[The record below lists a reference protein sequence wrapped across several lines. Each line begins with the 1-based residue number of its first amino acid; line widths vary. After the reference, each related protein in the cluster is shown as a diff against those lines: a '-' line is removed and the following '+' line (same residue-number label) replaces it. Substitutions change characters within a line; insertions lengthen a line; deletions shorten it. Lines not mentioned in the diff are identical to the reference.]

1 MYRIFARSKD
11 FIPTY
16 GRFLEDIVPHDR
28 ERVSSAIRDS
38 VANKTGSSVEYQII
52 LANGDL
58 RTISCV
64 WEVHLDEEGSAYEMF
79 GTCQD
84 TTEARH
90 AQVESVARQKLEGI
104 GTLAGGIAHDF
115 NNLLAGVLFQADV
128 ALGECAA
135 GSYPEEELKSIQDA
149 AIRGSEIV
157 RQLMIYAG
165 KESAVEEL
173 VDLSRI
179 AEEML
184 ALLKVSVSKQV
195 LLEVNLGKGLPLVS
209 ADAAQIRQVVM
220 NLVTNA
226 SDSIGNRNGVIR
238 VTTRYLEVGGSP
250 SVQLEVSDTGCGML
264 PELQTRI
271 FDPFFT
277 TKSAG
282 HGMGLAIVQ
291 GIVRGLGGT
300 IHLTS
305 EPDKGTTVQITLSC
319 ADTAAAGTAT
329 ASHAPNQS
337 ALPYRDVNIL
347 VVEDEGLLR
356 QSVVKMLRKI
366 GFEVFEAAD
375 GSSAIDLLRAN
386 RGRISVILL
395 DSTIPGAAP
404 VDVIAEAADGRPDV
418 SVILTSAYS
427 QDTVAAAIDASQ
439 IRGFIRKPFQLAN
452 LLQTL
457 QDALSGP
464 DNRQSRAVASDP

>member
-1 MYRIFARSKD
+1 
-11 FIPTY
+11 
-16 GRFLEDIVPHDR
+16 
-28 ERVSSAIRDS
+28 
-38 VANKTGSSVEYQII
+38 
-52 LANGDL
+52 
-58 RTISCV
+58 
-64 WEVHLDEEGSAYEMF
+64 
-79 GTCQD
+79 
-84 TTEARH
+84 
-90 AQVESVARQKLEGI
+90 
-104 GTLAGGIAHDF
+104 
-115 NNLLAGVLFQADV
+115 
-128 ALGECAA
+128 
-135 GSYPEEELKSIQDA
+135 
-149 AIRGSEIV
+149 
-157 RQLMIYAG
+157 MIYAG